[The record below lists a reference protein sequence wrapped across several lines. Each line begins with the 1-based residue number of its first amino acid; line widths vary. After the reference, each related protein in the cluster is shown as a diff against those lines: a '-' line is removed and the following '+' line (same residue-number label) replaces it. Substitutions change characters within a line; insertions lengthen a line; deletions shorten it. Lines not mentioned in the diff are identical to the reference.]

1 MKPES
6 DNVPNGASHDTDEQ
20 PTYAKGSPE
29 EDYGWLRSVVENSS
43 EIVTIV
49 DVDGTLRYA
58 SPAFGRVLGHDPK
71 EGIGTMNML
80 DLVHPYD
87 LPHVLEET
95 EEALSKGG
103 VATNKAE
110 YRFRHRDGSWRW
122 MESVGTYLLDDP
134 HVGGV
139 VVTSRDVTER
149 KEAEEALRRSEAE
162 VFGILESIT
171 DAFFSLDQEW
181 RFAYVNHQAEVLL
194 DSSREDLV
202 GERIWEDSTFYPQY
216 RWAVAEGETASFEA
230 YYPPVEKW
238 FSVRAYPSD
247 SGLSVYFQDVT
258 ERKQAEEKLRFQAR
272 LLDAVGEA
280 VIALD
285 MEGRVLYW
293 NRAAEEMYG
302 WSSEEAMGSRL
313 TEMAVPE
320 SLWGRA
326 EGIAALVREGRE
338 WTGEFVVRRKD
349 GTTFPVEGTSTPV
362 FEEDGEFVGVI
373 GVLRDIT
380 NRKEAEEAL
389 RESEQRFGS
398 AFRDAAIGMALV
410 GTDGRFLQVNRSL
423 CEILGYSKE
432 DLLEKTFQEITYPDD
447 LRADIEQ
454 VRRMLAGEI
463 ETYQTEKRYFHKEG
477 NAVWGLLSISLVHD
491 EEGEPLYFI
500 SQVQDVTERKLAETE
515 LIRRTEELAH
525 TNAELEQ
532 FTYSVSHDLRAPLRS
547 VDGFSQ
553 ILLEDY
559 ASGLDEEGQDYL
571 RRVRAASQRM
581 GELIDDLLEL
591 SRLNYGSMR
600 KETVDLGVLAK
611 AFADELRQSQPGR
624 RVEFVIE
631 EGLVVQ
637 GDRRLLRIALSHLLD
652 NAWKFTQNHPR
663 AKIELGAS
671 PRDGEPTYFVSDD
684 GAGFDMAYADKL
696 FGPFQRL
703 HSSTEFE
710 GRGIGLAAVRRIIH
724 RHGGRV
730 WAKGVVREG
739 ATFYFTLPH
748 TRSDEQ
754 EQESADG

>member
-1 MKPES
+1 M
-6 DNVPNGASHDTDEQ
+6 PNGASHDTDEQ
-20 PTYAKGSPE
+20 PTYAKESPE

-71 EGIGTMNML
+71 EAIGTMNVL
-80 DLVHPYD
+80 DLVHLED

-95 EEALSKGG
+95 DEALSKGG

-139 VVTSRDVTER
+139 VVTSRDITER

-171 DAFFSLDQEW
+171 DAFFSLDREW

-194 DSSREDLV
+194 NRSREDLV

-216 RWAVAEGETASFEA
+216 RWAVAEGETARFEA

-238 FSVRAYPSD
+238 FSVRAYPSK

-258 ERKQAEEKLRFQAR
+258 ERKKAEEKLRFQAR

-302 WSSEEAMGSRL
+302 WSSEEAIGRRL
-313 TEMAVPE
+313 LEMVVPE

-326 EGIAALVREGRE
+326 EDIAALVREGRD

-362 FEEDGEFVGVI
+362 FGDDGNFVGVI
-373 GVLRDIT
+373 GVLRDISD
-380 NRKEAEEAL
+380 RKEAEEAL

-423 CEILGYSKE
+423 RKILGYSE
-432 DLLEKTFQEITYPDD
+432 GELLEKTFQEITHPEDVETD
-447 LRADIEQ
+447 VVHLHQ
-454 VRRMLAGEI
+454 LLTGEL
-463 ETYQTEKRYFHKEG
+463 ETYQKEKRYFHKEG
-477 NAVWGLLSISLVHD
+477 HVVQVLLSVSLVHD
-491 EEGEPLYFI
+491 EKGKPLYFV
-500 SQVQDVTERKLAETE
+500 SQIQDITERKRAETE
-515 LIRRTEELAH
+515 LTRRTEELAH

-591 SRLNYGSMR
+591 SRLNHSSVR
-600 KETVDLGVLAK
+600 EESVDLGVLAK
-611 AFADELRQSQPGR
+611 EFADELRQSQPDR
-624 RVEFVIE
+624 QVEFVIE

-637 GDRRLLRIALSHLLD
+637 GDRRLLRIALNHLLD
-652 NAWKFTQNHPR
+652 NAWKFIQQHPR
-663 AKIELGAS
+663 AKIELGV
-671 PRDGEPTYFVSDD
+671 RQGDGEPTYFLRDD

-730 WAKGVVREG
+730 WAEGVVGEG

-748 TRSDEQ
+748 TIRMS
-754 EQESADG
+754 SNKKA

>member
-1 MKPES
+1 M
-6 DNVPNGASHDTDEQ
+6 PNGASHDTDEQ
-20 PTYAKGSPE
+20 PTYVNGSPG
-29 EDYGWLRSVVENSS
+29 EDNRWLRSVVENSS

-58 SPAFGRVLGHDPK
+58 SPAFGRVLGHDP
-71 EGIGTMNML
+71 EEAVGTMNVL
-80 DLVHPYD
+80 DLVHPDD

-171 DAFFSLDQEW
+171 DAFFSLDREW

-194 DSSREDLV
+194 NKRREDLV
-202 GERIWEDSTFYPQY
+202 GERIREDPTFYPQY
-216 RWAVAEGETASFEA
+216 RWAVAEGETARFEA
-230 YYPPVEKW
+230 YCPPVEKW
-238 FSVRAYPSD
+238 FSVRAYPSK

-258 ERKQAEEKLRFQAR
+258 ERKKAEEKLRFQAR

-285 MEGRVLYW
+285 MEGKVLYW

-302 WSSEEAMGSRL
+302 WSSEEAMGCRL
-313 TEMAVPE
+313 MEMVVSE

-326 EGIAALVREGRE
+326 EDIAALVREGRD
-338 WTGEFVVRRKD
+338 WTGEFVVRHKD

-362 FEEDGEFVGVI
+362 FGEDGNFVGVI

-380 NRKEAEEAL
+380 DRKEAEEAL

-423 CEILGYSKE
+423 RRILGYSE
-432 DLLEKTFQEITYPDD
+432 GELLEKTFQEITHPDD
-447 LRADIEQ
+447 LETDVVHLHQ
-454 VRRMLAGEI
+454 LLAGEL
-463 ETYQTEKRYFHKEG
+463 ETYQKEKRYFHKEG
-477 NAVWGLLSISLVHD
+477 HVVQVLLSVSLVHD
-491 EEGEPLYFI
+491 EKGKPLYFV
-500 SQVQDVTERKLAETE
+500 SQIQDVTERKLAETE
-515 LIRRTEELAH
+515 LMRRTEELAH

-553 ILLEDY
+553 VLLEDY

-591 SRLNYGSMR
+591 SRLNHSSVR

-611 AFADELRQSQPGR
+611 AFADELRKSQPGR
-624 RVEFVIE
+624 RVEFAIE
-631 EGLVVQ
+631 EGLLVQ
-637 GDRRLLRIALSHLLD
+637 GDRRLLRIALNQLLD
-652 NAWKFTQNHPR
+652 NAWKFTQQHTR
-663 AKIELGAS
+663 AKIELGVS
-671 PRDGEPTYFVSDD
+671 QGDGEPTYFLRDD

-730 WAKGVVREG
+730 WAEGAVGEG

-748 TRSDEQ
+748 TSSDEQ
-754 EQESADG
+754 EQESVGR

>member
-1 MKPES
+1 LKPES

-58 SPAFGRVLGHDPK
+58 SPAFGRVLGHDP
-71 EGIGTMNML
+71 EEAIGTMNVL
-80 DLVHPYD
+80 DLVHPDD

-95 EEALSKGG
+95 DEALSKGG
-103 VATNKAE
+103 VVTNKAE

-139 VVTSRDVTER
+139 AVTSRDVTER

-162 VFGILESIT
+162 IFGILESIT
-171 DAFFSLDQEW
+171 DAFFSLDREW

-194 DSSREDLV
+194 NRSREDLV

-216 RWAVAEGETASFEA
+216 RWAVAEGRTARFEA
-230 YYPPVEKW
+230 YYPPLEKW
-238 FSVRAYPSD
+238 FSVRAYPSE

-258 ERKQAEEKLRFQAR
+258 ERKKAEEKLRFQAT
-272 LLDAVGEA
+272 LLDAVGDV

-293 NRAAEEMYG
+293 NRVAEEMYG
-302 WSSEEAMGSRL
+302 WSSEAAMGYRL
-313 TEMAVPE
+313 MEMVVPE
-320 SLWGRA
+320 SLWERA
-326 EGIAALVREGRE
+326 EDIAALVREGRD
-338 WTGEFVVRRKD
+338 WTGEFMVRHRD
-349 GTTFPVEGTSTPV
+349 GTTFPVEGTATPV
-362 FEEDGEFVGVI
+362 FSEEGDCVGVI
-373 GVLRDIT
+373 GVLRDISD
-380 NRKEAEEAL
+380 RKEAEEAL
-389 RESEQRFGS
+389 RESEQRFGN

-423 CEILGYSKE
+423 RKILGYSE
-432 DLLEKTFQEITYPDD
+432 GELLEKTFQEITHPDD
-447 LRADIEQ
+447 VERDVVHLHQLRT
-454 VRRMLAGEI
+454 GEL
-463 ETYQTEKRYFHKEG
+463 ETYQKEKRYFHKEG
-477 NAVWGLLSISLVHD
+477 HVVQVLLSVSLVHD
-491 EEGEPLYFI
+491 EKGKLLYFV
-500 SQVQDVTERKLAETE
+500 SQIQDVTERKLAETE

-553 ILLEDY
+553 VLLEDY
-559 ASGLDEEGQDYL
+559 APGLDEEGQDYL

-591 SRLNYGSMR
+591 SRLNHSSVR
-600 KETVDLGVLAK
+600 EETVDLGVLAK
-611 AFADELRQSQPGR
+611 AFAEDLRQSQPDR
-624 RVEFVIE
+624 QVEFVIE

-637 GDRRLLRIALSHLLD
+637 GDRRLLRVALNHLLD

-663 AKIELGAS
+663 AKIELGV
-671 PRDGEPTYFVSDD
+671 RQGDGEPTYFVSDD
-684 GAGFDMAYADKL
+684 GAGFDMAYAGKL

-710 GRGIGLAAVRRIIH
+710 GRGIGLAAVQRIIH

-730 WAKGVVREG
+730 WAEGVVGEG

-754 EQESADG
+754 EQESVVR

>member
-1 MKPES
+1 LKPES

-29 EDYGWLRSVVENSS
+29 EDNRWLRSVVENSS

-58 SPAFGRVLGHDPK
+58 SPAFGRVLGHDP
-71 EGIGTMNML
+71 EEAIGTMNVL
-80 DLVHPYD
+80 DLVHPDD

-103 VATNKAE
+103 IVTNKAE

-162 VFGILESIT
+162 FFGILESIT

-302 WSSEEAMGSRL
+302 WSSEEAMGRQL

-326 EGIAALVREGRE
+326 EGIAALVRGEG
-338 WTGEFVVRRKD
+338 
-349 GTTFPVEGTSTPV
+349 
-362 FEEDGEFVGVI
+362 
-373 GVLRDIT
+373 
-380 NRKEAEEAL
+380 
-389 RESEQRFGS
+389 
-398 AFRDAAIGMALV
+398 
-410 GTDGRFLQVNRSL
+410 
-423 CEILGYSKE
+423 
-432 DLLEKTFQEITYPDD
+432 
-447 LRADIEQ
+447 
-454 VRRMLAGEI
+454 
-463 ETYQTEKRYFHKEG
+463 
-477 NAVWGLLSISLVHD
+477 
-491 EEGEPLYFI
+491 
-500 SQVQDVTERKLAETE
+500 
-515 LIRRTEELAH
+515 
-525 TNAELEQ
+525 
-532 FTYSVSHDLRAPLRS
+532 
-547 VDGFSQ
+547 VDGGVCGAPQ
-553 ILLEDY
+553 GRHHLPGRGDQHPRLRRR
-559 ASGLDEEGQDYL
+559 
-571 RRVRAASQRM
+571 RRVRRC
-581 GELIDDLLEL
+581 
-591 SRLNYGSMR
+591 
-600 KETVDLGVLAK
+600 
-611 AFADELRQSQPGR
+611 
-624 RVEFVIE
+624 
-631 EGLVVQ
+631 
-637 GDRRLLRIALSHLLD
+637 
-652 NAWKFTQNHPR
+652 
-663 AKIELGAS
+663 
-671 PRDGEPTYFVSDD
+671 
-684 GAGFDMAYADKL
+684 
-696 FGPFQRL
+696 
-703 HSSTEFE
+703 
-710 GRGIGLAAVRRIIH
+710 H
-724 RHGGRV
+724 RS
-730 WAKGVVREG
+730 AKG
-739 ATFYFTLPH
+739 YH
-748 TRSDEQ
+748 
-754 EQESADG
+754 